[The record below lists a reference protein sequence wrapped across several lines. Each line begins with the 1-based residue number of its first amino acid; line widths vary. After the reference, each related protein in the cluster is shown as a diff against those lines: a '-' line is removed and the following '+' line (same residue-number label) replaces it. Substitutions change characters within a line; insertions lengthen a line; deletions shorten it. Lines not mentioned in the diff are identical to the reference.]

1 MEKAHSNFL
10 VILSLLVCILLPVR
24 SYAIEL
30 TILTENYPPYNYS
43 EEKNGRVIGFTTEL
57 VEAILKETGNEHL
70 TIELYPWK
78 RAYMMVQK
86 EPNILLFT
94 MTRTKERENLFKW
107 VGPVAERVQWLWKL
121 KKRTDINI
129 KTLKDA
135 ENYTITVVPDSAV
148 YQYLVSQGFK
158 DEKQLR
164 PIYDGNLSTKI
175 FLVGHDDLLFD
186 TKLGMAYRLKLLG
199 KSADLVEPVLALPS
213 TGNYYLAFSLRTPD
227 STVSLFQEVLDNL
240 KSNGTFNR
248 ILQKYTK

>member
-94 MTRTKERENLFKW
+94 MTRTKERENQFKW

-175 FLVGHDDLLFD
+175 FLVGHDDLIFD

>member
-164 PIYDGNLSTKI
+164 PIYDGNLSTKK